1 MKNLYSIKTILF
13 TIVVILTIVLGTNA
27 QSKKI
32 SMQGFLK
39 DANGKAV
46 VDGNKVLT
54 FKIYDAQTGGTA
66 LWTNVFSTVPIVGGV
81 YAVQL
86 GTGKNAA
93 NIDTEISSLP
103 WNIPYYVGITVESE
117 TELTPRTEFTYA
129 PYTFAVNKS
138 NLADV
143 ATRALTADAV
153 GGGVNLAVNNS
164 DADIRTIKN
173 STSPIDRN
181 IFVGKGSGAL
191 SSLYLYSNNDTTM
204 SIVGGK
210 VISKGNVLVNARM
223 GIGGIPNPVAILDVK
238 KINATDLTAQFRGT
252 TYNSLFNDGTNE
264 TTTLTG
270 GKSGAIL
277 LLNPANGGNV
287 GIGTSSPTT
296 AKLVINAGGTEGQGL
311 DLSSSNSVAN
321 LRIIQNSNFGTDK
334 DLHLGYGSSGTN
346 SSLHLYS
353 DNVET
358 MTVKDYQ
365 VGIGV
370 TAPTANLDVARG
382 SSVYGTAIFRGT
394 VYSTRVNVAGEER
407 TYINGGTLGAGV
419 YINVE
424 NSTGNVILGGS
435 NGFVGIG
442 TGSSPLAPLHIA
454 TKTGTLAANQR
465 RYFVYGTDFVVD
477 GSNTTGMSVRA
488 DGHILTL
495 GAFIAISDKRIKN
508 ILGITNTANDLS
520 TLNKIEVT
528 DYKYKDEVSNGS
540 GLQKKVI
547 AQQLQ
552 QVYPRAI
559 VTNQGI
565 IPNVFAVAQETKVLA
580 QSTIIITTK
589 AHEFTTGDR
598 VKLVLEKTG
607 DKELI
612 VTVIDAKTFSVS
624 EVINDKIFVY
634 GKHVNDLLT
643 VDYDAVSMLNVS
655 ATQELSKQIEQLKA
669 ENTKLQNRLLK
680 IEASLQNGV
689 NTITGK

>member
-1 MKNLYSIKTILF
+1 MSFIL
-13 TIVVILTIVLGTNA
+13 LLGFFMVFNTNA

-46 VDGNKVLT
+46 ADGNKVLT

-66 LWTNVFSTVPIVGGV
+66 LWTNVFSTVPVVGGV

-103 WNIPYYVGITVESE
+103 WNVPYYVGITVESE

-153 GGGVNLAVNNS
+153 GGGVNLAVNDS
-164 DADIRTIKN
+164 DANIRTIKN

-181 IFVGKGSGAL
+181 IYIGKGSGSL

-204 SIVGGK
+204 TIAG
-210 VISKGNVLVNARM
+210 GNVITKANAKI
-223 GIGGIPNPVAILDVK
+223 GIGGVTSPAAALDVRK
-238 KINATDLTAQFRGT
+238 NNTTDPTAQFRGT
-252 TYNSLFNDGTNE
+252 TYNSTFNSGTTE
-264 TTTLTG
+264 DTYITG
-270 GKSGAIL
+270 GKSSSKVLI
-277 LLNPANGGNV
+277 NSVNGGNV

-334 DLHLGYGSSGTN
+334 DLYVGYGSGAN
-346 SSLHLYS
+346 SAVHLYS
-353 DNVET
+353 NNAET
-358 MTVKDYQ
+358 MTVKGGY

-370 TAPTANLDVARG
+370 TAPAATLDVAK
-382 SSVYGTAIFRGT
+382 SPNITTAFFRGT
-394 VYSTRVNVAGEER
+394 SYHSFFNFGSSEE
-407 TYINGGTLGAGV
+407 TIINGGKPGAVV
-419 YINVE
+419 YINY
-424 NSTGNVILGGS
+424 NNDGGNIIMGNTTS
-435 NGFVGIG
+435 NVGIAI
-442 TGSSPLAPLHIA
+442 TNPLAPLHVG
-454 TKTGTLAANQR
+454 TKTGTTTAQGR
-465 RYFVYGTDFVVD
+465 RFFGVSD
-477 GSNTTGMSVRA
+477 GGLQYDTAPTTNISVRA
-488 DGHILTL
+488 EGNFLCN
-495 GAFIAISDKRIKN
+495 GAYIALSDKRIKN
-508 ILGITNTANDLS
+508 ILGITNTATDLS
-520 TLNKIEVT
+520 ILNKIEVT
-528 DYKYKDEVSNGS
+528 DYKYKDEITNGS

-552 QVYPRAI
+552 EVYPQAI
-559 VTNQGI
+559 VSNKGI
-565 IPNVFAVAQETKVLA
+565 IPNVFALAKETKVLT

-589 AHEFTTGDR
+589 AHEFATGDR
-598 VKLVLEKTG
+598 VKLILEKTG

-612 VTVIDAKTFSVS
+612 VTVIDANTFSVA

-643 VDYDAVSMLNVS
+643 VDYDAISMLNVS

-669 ENTKLQNRLLK
+669 ENAKLQNRLMK
-680 IEASLQNGV
+680 IEASLQNGL
-689 NTITGK
+689 NAGTGK

>member
-1 MKNLYSIKTILF
+1 
-13 TIVVILTIVLGTNA
+13 
-27 QSKKI
+27 
-32 SMQGFLK
+32 MQGFLK

-46 VDGNKVLT
+46 ADGNKVLT

-66 LWTNVFSTVPIVGGV
+66 LWTNVFSTVPVVGGV

-86 GTGKNAA
+86 GTGKNPA

-103 WNIPYYVGITVESE
+103 WNVPYYVGITVESE

-181 IFVGKGSGAL
+181 IYVGKGSGTL

-204 SIVGGK
+204 TIAGGK
-210 VISKGNVLVNARM
+210 VISKGNVLANAKV
-223 GIGGIPNPVAILDVK
+223 GIGGVPNPIATLDVK
-238 KINATDLTAQFRGT
+238 KITATEPTAQFRGT
-252 TYNSLFNDGTNE
+252 TYNSLFNDGSSE
-264 TTTLTG
+264 STTLTG
-270 GKSGAIL
+270 GKLGGNVLI
-277 LLNPANGGNV
+277 NPANGGNV

-296 AKLVINAGGTEGQGL
+296 AKLVINAGADEQGL
-311 DLSSSNSVAN
+311 DLSSSNSIAN
-321 LRIIQNSNFGTDK
+321 MRIIQNTSSSLDK
-334 DLHLGYGSSGTN
+334 DLYVGYNSGIN
-346 SSLHLYS
+346 SSVHLYS
-353 DNVET
+353 NNAET
-358 MTVKDYQ
+358 MMIKNNK
-365 VGIGV
+365 VGINLN
-370 TAPTANLDVARG
+370 TPFASLDVNK
-382 SSVYGTAIFRGT
+382 SPNITTASFRGT
-394 VYSTRVNVAGEER
+394 NNYSYFNEGSSEDTW
-407 TYINGGTLGAGV
+407 INGGKTGADV
-419 YINVE
+419 YINYY
-424 NSTGNVILGGS
+424 NPGGNIFMGSSTS
-435 NGFVGIG
+435 NVGIG
-442 TGSSPLAPLHIA
+442 TTDPLAPLHVV
-454 TKTGTLAANQR
+454 TKTGNTYPQGR
-465 RYFVYGTDFVVD
+465 RYFNVAYGGLEYDN
-477 GSNTTGMSVRA
+477 SNTTYISVRA
-488 DGHILTL
+488 DGNFLTNA
-495 GAFIAISDKRIKN
+495 AFIAISDKRIKN
-508 ILGITNTANDLS
+508 ILGITNTATDLS

-552 QVYPRAI
+552 EVYPRAI

-565 IPNVFAVAQETKVLA
+565 IPNVFAVAKETKVLT

-589 AHEFTTGDR
+589 AHEFATGDK
-598 VKLVLEKTG
+598 VKLILEKTG
-607 DKELI
+607 EKQLV
-612 VTVIDAKTFSVS
+612 VTVIDANTFSVS
-624 EVINDKIFVY
+624 EAINDKVFVY

-669 ENTKLQNRLLK
+669 ENAKLQNRLMK

-689 NTITGK
+689 NAGTGK

>member
-1 MKNLYSIKTILF
+1 
-13 TIVVILTIVLGTNA
+13 
-27 QSKKI
+27 
-32 SMQGFLK
+32 MQGFLK

-66 LWTNVFSTVPIVGGV
+66 LWTNVFSTVPVAGGV

-103 WNIPYYVGITVESE
+103 WNVPYYVGITVESE

-181 IFVGKGSGAL
+181 IYVGKGSGTL

-204 SIVGGK
+204 TIAGGK
-210 VISKGNVLVNARM
+210 VISKGNVLANAKV
-223 GIGGIPNPVAILDVK
+223 GIGGVPNPIATLDVK
-238 KINATDLTAQFRGT
+238 KITATEPTAQFRGT
-252 TYNSLFNDGTNE
+252 TYNSLFNDGSSE
-264 TTTLTG
+264 STTLTG
-270 GKSGAIL
+270 GKLGGNVLI
-277 LLNPANGGNV
+277 NPANGGNV
-287 GIGTSSPTT
+287 GIGTSSPIT
-296 AKLVINAGGTEGQGL
+296 AKLVINTTNEGQGL
-311 DLSSSNSVAN
+311 DLSSTNAVAN
-321 LRIIQNSNFGTDK
+321 MRIIQNTNFGIDK
-334 DLHLGYGSSGTN
+334 DLYVGYGSGTN
-346 SSLHLYS
+346 SSVHLYS
-353 DNVET
+353 NNAET
-358 MTVKDYQ
+358 MTVKNNQ
-365 VGIGV
+365 VGINLS
-370 TAPTANLDVARG
+370 TPFASLDVNK
-382 SSVYGTAIFRGT
+382 SPNITTASFRGT
-394 VYSTRVNVAGEER
+394 NNYSYFNQGSSEDTW
-407 TYINGGTLGAGV
+407 INGGKTGADV
-419 YINVE
+419 YINSY
-424 NSTGNVILGGS
+424 NAGGNILIGHATS
-435 NGFVGIG
+435 NVGIG
-442 TGSSPLAPLHIA
+442 TTDPPLAPLHVVS
-454 TKTGTLAANQR
+454 KTGTLAANQR
-465 RYFVYGTDFVVD
+465 RYFLFGTDFVVD
-477 GSNTTGMSVRA
+477 NGSTSGISIRA
-488 DGHILTL
+488 DGNILTN
-495 GAFIAISDKRIKN
+495 GAAFIAISDKRIKN
-508 ILGITNTANDLS
+508 ILGITNTATDLS

-552 QVYPRAI
+552 EVYPRAI

-565 IPNVFAVAQETKVLA
+565 IPNVFAVAKETKVLT

-589 AHEFTTGDR
+589 AHEFATGDK
-598 VKLVLEKTG
+598 VKLILEKTG
-607 DKELI
+607 EKQLV
-612 VTVIDAKTFSVS
+612 VTVIDANTFSVS
-624 EVINDKIFVY
+624 EAINDKVFVY

-669 ENTKLQNRLLK
+669 ENAKLQNRLMK

-689 NTITGK
+689 NAGTGK